1 MSVNSEF
8 SYNISKLAEESGE
21 LVQVAMKTQIF
32 GIDSINPDTGMSNR
46 DALKKEIGD
55 VFVSSQLIL
64 EALGMEI
71 TPEFIEQRREQL
83 KRYYLMSQ
91 MV

>member
-21 LVQVAMKTQIF
+21 LVQVAMKIQIF
-32 GIDSINPDTGMSNR
+32 GVDSINPDTGASNR

-55 VFVSSQLIL
+55 VLVSSQLIL